1 MKISKNEAVFL
12 EQDLPDILTKYMAAD
27 DVPNAAAEI
36 AKMLQ
41 NNRFSEKSN
50 SI

>member
-12 EQDLPDILTKYMAAD
+12 EQDLQDILIKYMSTD

-36 AKMLQ
+36 TQMLR
-41 NNRFSEKSN
+41 NNRFSEK
-50 SI
+50 